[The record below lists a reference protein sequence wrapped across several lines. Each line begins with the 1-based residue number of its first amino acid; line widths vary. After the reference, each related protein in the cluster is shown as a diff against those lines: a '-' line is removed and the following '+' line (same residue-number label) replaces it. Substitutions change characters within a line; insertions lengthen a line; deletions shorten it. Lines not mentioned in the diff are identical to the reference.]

1 MYNNDNNHIMQ
12 GLNFKLNTD
21 PRFMFKNKIKDNM
34 FDYRMSNGLVEH
46 EPVRQYKWRN
56 HFVPDK
62 SVLLPDR
69 YSGYRPKGY
78 DRFGNFNPSYVK
90 TDSENNQDISRIDL
104 PNKIDVNPYSI
115 NTTPAPGGENIL
127 PSGQSIRRGIRLLNR
142 LNRQEQRQ
150 NNNNNIQT
158 GSENGTANK
167 DNNNKDL
174 SYNINQAYNSIK
186 SWGRHYPTFDSVQQY
201 LDKKKNTPDTSDF
214 ENAKNYAMR
223 PTDVQR
229 QTANHI
235 SGNLKFNPY
244 DYSAQANMINAQ
256 AANGVNAISRQG
268 RGNINAIAGHI
279 NNLLSNTATSAGNEY
294 MKGFEANEKARMAVA
309 QANMEADK
317 FNATADNNAEA
328 NYVQSRNN
336 AATQDKTNAINALNN
351 YASQRYAINGNYE
364 NQLRTL
370 RDQMVSNIGEE
381 GRTAY
386 ETNRANTNKQYNYW
400 YDQNGVQHYIPQEGG
415 ARYVDPQNPEPYK
428 IEDGEFA
435 KVLDKYKD
443 DNAVRDELYKMMNT
457 NGYARGRYDWY
468 NKYKA

>member
-1 MYNNDNNHIMQ
+1 MAGKNPYIYPGLENKNPVYPTLNKTVLDRYENSPVAYNFSNKLAFPPAGVSMPGVIPDENRSVRYENNYKLAPSPAGVSIPRVKGNIPEDMSMRY
-12 GLNFKLNTD
+12 NFNTSLAPKLPGTIDINQVSAIT
-21 PRFMFKNKIKDNM
+21 PTRRMIRQAKRNLTGSTISSKDNTNNNT
-34 FDYRMSNGLVEH
+34 STNSTTT
-46 EPVRQYKWRN
+46 Q
-56 HFVPDK
+56 
-62 SVLLPDR
+62 SPDR
-69 YSGYRPKGY
+69 
-78 DRFGNFNPSYVK
+78 
-90 TDSENNQDISRIDL
+90 
-104 PNKIDVNPYSI
+104 
-115 NTTPAPGGENIL
+115 
-127 PSGQSIRRGIRLLNR
+127 
-142 LNRQEQRQ
+142 
-150 NNNNNIQT
+150 
-158 GSENGTANK
+158 
-167 DNNNKDL
+167 
-174 SYNINQAYNSIK
+174 SYNRNLLYNSIK

-201 LDKKKNTPDTSDF
+201 LDKKKNTPDMSDF

>member
-1 MYNNDNNHIMQ
+1 MYNP
-12 GLNFKLNTD
+12 F
-21 PRFMFKNKIKDNM
+21 
-34 FDYRMSNGLVEH
+34 
-46 EPVRQYKWRN
+46 
-56 HFVPDK
+56 
-62 SVLLPDR
+62 
-69 YSGYRPKGY
+69 
-78 DRFGNFNPSYVK
+78 
-90 TDSENNQDISRIDL
+90 
-104 PNKIDVNPYSI
+104 
-115 NTTPAPGGENIL
+115 NIL
-127 PSGQSIRRGIRLLNR
+127 PFFGQKKKAQKEPVFGQNQVRRDHESIGQTMPKQIGWGNRHGMPKYSDNNRAKPHQTGLTIPPGGTQSIYQYNTNTQLAPAPAGVQINPVVPITSPQVA
-142 LNRQEQRQ
+142 NTSA
-150 NNNNNIQT
+150 NNTEANTGVKGKIKNVLSNIKGNN
-158 GSENGTANK
+158 SNGN
-167 DNNNKDL
+167 DNTQSPDR
-174 SYNINQAYNSIK
+174 SYNRNLLYNSIK

-201 LDKKKNTPDTSDF
+201 LDKKKNTPDMSDF

-294 MKGFEANEKARMAVA
+294 MKGFESNEKARMAVA